1 MNCKGFKQMSQTF
14 AAYDLAGEVKDWDIE
29 VILRFSLFDGLSLS
43 GDIFACWGGGVE
55 VVGTCKYLQTVQ
67 RDGNPVEFYV
77 ENDQRKWHNDNTVS
91 KNDLGSFDW
100 ESTYKKIGE
109 SENIYDGYSL
119 KRQKETPYSVLK
131 GGSLST
137 GECFYQWG
145 SNYWSSVLDQRARI
159 GLCSRG
165 AANNG
170 YCSPRDLAANTV
182 ASNSNRSYGG
192 SAQVLLKR
200 S

>member
-1 MNCKGFKQMSQTF
+1 MNLIGNINAIPFR
-14 AAYDLAGEVKDWDIE
+14 
-29 VILRFSLFDGLSLS
+29 RFRG
-43 GDIFACWGGGVE
+43 GGGVE

-109 SENIYDGYSL
+109 SENISDGYSL
-119 KRQKETPYSVLK
+119 KRQKETPYSVLR

-137 GECFYQWG
+137 GGCFYQSG
-145 SNYWSSVLDQRARI
+145 NNYWSNVLDQRARI
-159 GLCSRG
+159 GLRSRG
-165 AANNG
+165 LAANG
-170 YCSPRDLAANTV
+170 YCSPRSLFVNYV
-182 ASNSNRSYGG
+182 ASLSYRYFGG